1 MRTSYSALE
10 TYKLCPQKY
19 KFQEIDRIPAKK
31 SKEAVFGT
39 HIHSTLKYM
48 FSHDP
53 LFPTLDEV
61 LSYFRENWS
70 ASAKASADK
79 PSVMVPLT
87 DEEAE
92 IYMAEGER
100 MLKDFYRRNAP
111 WLFNVADLESRF
123 EVLIEDSRRKE
134 THVLAGRI
142 DRIDKTDD
150 GYEVIDYKTNRRLPS
165 QEKVDRDLQMSIYAL
180 GLKKRWPH
188 LEPPQIKL
196 SLYYLKH
203 GEKLSTT
210 RTAAAME
217 ATAHDVVKTIAEI
230 QQKLATGERFEPQPG
245 PYCDWCP
252 YKPICPAWKH
262 LYRSQKEEV
271 ISQKEL
277 DAALKEY
284 FEVLKAKDQ
293 QEGRLNELK
302 AKIRQYMEA
311 GGYDRVFG
319 EEGYISRSPQKRFS
333 YNFEKVRKI
342 LEPLGKWEEILAADE
357 QKLKTVLKGLPF
369 EIQSQIEEAKVLTKE
384 FTVISA
390 STKKIPKPKS
400 TDPSHL
406 SASDSP

>member
-39 HIHSTLKYM
+39 HIHSTLKFM

-61 LSYFRENWS
+61 LGYFRENWPP
-70 ASAKASADK
+70 AEKMEVT
-79 PSVMVPLT
+79 P
-87 DEEAE
+87 EERA

-100 MLKDFYRRNAP
+100 MLKEFYKKNAP

-123 EVLIEDSRRKE
+123 EVLIEDPRKKE
-134 THVLAGRI
+134 IHVLAGRI
-142 DRIDKTDD
+142 DRIDKIED
-150 GYEVIDYKTNRRLPS
+150 GFEVIDYKTNRRLPS

-196 SLYYLKH
+196 SLYFLKH
-203 GEKLSTT
+203 GEKLSTM
-210 RTAAAME
+210 RTAEATE
-217 ATAHDVVKTIAEI
+217 ATAHDVLKTIAEI
-230 QQKLATGERFEPQPG
+230 QHKLATAERFEPAPG
-245 PYCDWCP
+245 PHCDFCP

-262 LYRSQKEEV
+262 LYRKQEAGSMKQEEV
-271 ISQKEL
+271 

-284 FEVLKAKDQ
+284 FEALKEKDT
-293 QEGRLNELK
+293 QEDRLNELK
-302 AKIRQYMEA
+302 SKIRQYMEA

-319 EEGYISRSPQKRFS
+319 EEGYLSLSPQKRYS
-333 YNFEKVRKI
+333 YDFEKVREI
-342 LEPLGKWEEILAADE
+342 LEPLGKWEEILSADE
-357 QKLKTVLKGLPF
+357 QRLKTVLKGLPL

-390 STKKIPKPKS
+390 STKKIPKPK
-400 TDPSHL
+400 TAD
-406 SASDSP
+406 DSPPPQ